1 MRGFAIIRG
10 GILDHL
16 LAGTISLYELGVY
29 LVIHLQ
35 VDFQSGVWRGS
46 APRLLAAAPRG
57 TGLREV
63 QRALQN
69 LVRQGFLKSFHVP
82 GKRGNFCVLLDR
94 YNVKVGA
101 LKGKRLI
108 AAKSLDWRNPHYEPC
123 AEIVADV
130 DAEADVD
137 GAPVS
142 RVNKQETRFTRKDG
156 HSPGRSSSTF
166 THPFA
171 QIWNSS
177 RGPLAEIKSFSSG
190 RLAKCRARER
200 EITEQDF
207 REIVQLAAV
216 TPFCIGIT
224 DRGWKVNFDWL
235 IENDTNLLKVKEGRY
250 SHGGSPNGPQHSH
263 AATDAAAENIRKR
276 FN

>member
-16 LAGTISLYELGVY
+16 LAGTISLFELGIY

-35 VDFQSGVWRGS
+35 VDFQTGVWRGS
-46 APRLLAAAPRG
+46 SPRLLAAAPRG

-69 LVRQGFLKSFHVP
+69 LVRQGFLRSFHVR
-82 GKRGNFCVLLDR
+82 GKRGNFCVLVDR

-101 LKGKRLI
+101 LKGNRLI
-108 AAKSLDWRNPHYEPC
+108 ASKSLDWRSPHYEAC
-123 AEIVADV
+123 AETAADTGAEV
-130 DAEADVD
+130 DAD

-142 RVNKQETRFTRKDG
+142 RVIKQESRFTRQKAY
-156 HSPGRSSSTF
+156 SRAPLPAF

-171 QIWNSS
+171 EIWNSS
-177 RGPLAEIKSFSSG
+177 RGPLPEIKSFSHG

-200 EITEQDF
+200 EVNEEEF
-207 REIVQLAAV
+207 REIVQLAAA
-216 TPFCIGIT
+216 TPFCIGVN

-250 SHGGSPNGPQHSH
+250 SQEAGTNGPKHSH
-263 AATDAAAENIRKR
+263 AATDAAAENIRRR